1 LDLTTADGKYL
12 EDFIFA
18 PGGRDKASMFK
29 SPCERPTHSNWNSWF
44 NFWHNFTT
52 TKDTLKVPLGNW
64 ISPTHCIW
72 KWYYRADTDNLQWIE
87 GNTMFYYKPSSCFC
101 FTRATRKY
109 HLMREEHLLPLVMQG
124 IPTSFTGFSDQQ
136 VVKLSKG
143 PALVKAPDEM
153 MDFWKF
159 LYSW

>member
-1 LDLTTADGKYL
+1 
-12 EDFIFA
+12 
-18 PGGRDKASMFK
+18 
-29 SPCERPTHSNWNSWF
+29 
-44 NFWHNFTT
+44 
-52 TKDTLKVPLGNW
+52 
-64 ISPTHCIW
+64 
-72 KWYYRADTDNLQWIE
+72 
-87 GNTMFYYKPSSCFC
+87 
-101 FTRATRKY
+101 
-109 HLMREEHLLPLVMQG
+109 MREEHLLPLVMQG